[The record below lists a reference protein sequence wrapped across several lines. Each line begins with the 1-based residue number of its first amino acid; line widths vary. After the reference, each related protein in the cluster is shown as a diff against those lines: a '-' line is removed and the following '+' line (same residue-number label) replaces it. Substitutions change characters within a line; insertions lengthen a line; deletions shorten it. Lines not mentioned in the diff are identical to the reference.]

1 MTQKKRRYIFLAVCA
16 AAAIASGCA
25 TQPLPAATDPPGFW
39 SGLFHGFIMF
49 FSLIS
54 EILSDHR
61 VYAFPNSGSGYDIGF
76 FLGASAFLGGSGASS
91 R

>member
-1 MTQKKRRYIFLAVCA
+1 
-16 AAAIASGCA
+16 
-25 TQPLPAATDPPGFW
+25 
-39 SGLFHGFIMF
+39 MF

-54 EILSDHR
+54 EIWSDHR